1 MHPLRW
7 LKNAAALLVAL
18 LILFEEWGWE
28 PLQAA
33 LGRLARLPAL
43 ARLERSI
50 EGLPPAGA
58 VVVFFA
64 PALGLLPVK
73 IGALWLIG
81 AGHPGLGLGLI
92 VAAKVVGTAIVARLF
107 RLTRPALMSLPWFAR
122 LHAGWLVWKERMLAL
137 ARATALWRRVRA
149 WRRRVAAYWRAATR

>member
-1 MHPLRW
+1 MAPLRW
-7 LKNAAALLVAL
+7 LKNAGALLVAL

-33 LGRLARLPAL
+33 LGRLARLPIL
-43 ARLERSI
+43 ARLERWI
-50 EGLPPAGA
+50 ERLPPAGA
-58 VVVFFA
+58 LVMFFV

-81 AGHPGLGLGLI
+81 AGHPGLGLALI

-107 RLTRPALMSLPWFAR
+107 RLT
-122 LHAGWLVWKERMLAL
+122 LAASRGGLL
-137 ARATALWRRVRA
+137 ARRDAVISGRA
-149 WRRRVAAYWRAATR
+149 

>member
-1 MHPLRW
+1 MNPLRW
-7 LKNAAALLVAL
+7 LKSAAALLAAL

-43 ARLERSI
+43 ARLERWI
-50 EGLPPAGA
+50 ERLPPAGA
-58 VVVFFA
+58 LVAFFV
-64 PALGLLPVK
+64 PALALLPVK

-81 AGHPGLGLGLI
+81 IGHPGFGLALI

-107 RLTRPALMSLPWFAR
+107 SLTRPALMSLAWFAR
-122 LHAGWLVWKERMLAL
+122 LHAHWLAWKERLLAL
-137 ARATALWRRVRA
+137 ARATAVWRQVRA
-149 WRRRVAAYWRAATR
+149 WRRRLAAYWRAAAR